1 MPVAPYGSWPSPI
14 TPDLLVERAVHLDD
28 VVIDGDDV
36 YWVEGRPSERGRQA
50 LVRSGQ
56 DVTPPDFSARTLV
69 HEYGGRCVAV
79 HDGVV
84 FASNFADQRLWR
96 IDPGRTATPITAA
109 DRGWRFADPD
119 VSPDGQWVYCVRE
132 THAGA
137 NATEVRN
144 EIVRVPADGSTEP
157 EVLVSGPDFVAAPR
171 LSPDGRQLAWLSWN
185 HPDMPWDSTE
195 LRVDGR
201 LVAGGPGE
209 SVSQPR
215 WSPDGE
221 LCWVSDRSG
230 WWNLPMVAMEAD
242 FSRPDWEFGRSTYTF
257 LDDGRL
263 VAAWHAPGGM
273 RLGLVDRATGS
284 IQEIDQPFTELA
296 SLHTHGD
303 AVVAVAA
310 SPTTSPAV
318 VRISVPGGA
327 VEVLARSRPIDLD
340 PAVLSVPESIEFP
353 TTEGDTARALY
364 YPPRNG
370 DWTGPAGER
379 PPLLVTSHGGPTSQ
393 ASSTLALTIQWWTSR
408 GIAVVDVDYR
418 GSSGY
423 GREYR
428 QRLQG
433 NWGVFDV
440 DDCVHAA
447 AWLAERGDVD
457 PER

>member
-1 MPVAPYGSWPSPI
+1 YSTGARECPTPVPARAVPVAPYGSWPSPI

-185 HPDMPWDSTE
+185 HPD
-195 LRVDGR
+195 
-201 LVAGGPGE
+201 
-209 SVSQPR
+209 
-215 WSPDGE
+215 
-221 LCWVSDRSG
+221 
-230 WWNLPMVAMEAD
+230 
-242 FSRPDWEFGRSTYTF
+242 
-257 LDDGRL
+257 
-263 VAAWHAPGGM
+263 
-273 RLGLVDRATGS
+273 
-284 IQEIDQPFTELA
+284 
-296 SLHTHGD
+296 
-303 AVVAVAA
+303 
-310 SPTTSPAV
+310 
-318 VRISVPGGA
+318 
-327 VEVLARSRPIDLD
+327 
-340 PAVLSVPESIEFP
+340 
-353 TTEGDTARALY
+353 
-364 YPPRNG
+364 
-370 DWTGPAGER
+370 
-379 PPLLVTSHGGPTSQ
+379 
-393 ASSTLALTIQWWTSR
+393 
-408 GIAVVDVDYR
+408 
-418 GSSGY
+418 
-423 GREYR
+423 
-428 QRLQG
+428 
-433 NWGVFDV
+433 
-440 DDCVHAA
+440 
-447 AWLAERGDVD
+447 
-457 PER
+457 